1 MEEVLDAY
9 HRGGATTTMGDGTT
23 MSREDVLELVIAKS
37 EAEDPET
44 EFYFVPRDVVLAF
57 QAAPPSSSAVEE
69 NGGQHASLPRFQ
81 TLLEQEQLVKKKVS
95 LRGAVRGD
103 YRGAFAAASHRWE
116 DPAIPDHSGEQIA
129 RVQQY
134 LRSHPSVEYF
144 WFDFWSMPQ
153 CAFDDS
159 RDASTGELVHFGC
172 KRDDRT
178 PEEKDEFGT
187 MLRRVNSLYL
197 GMEVL
202 LIMDLSY
209 VSRFWTQFEAW
220 LAMQQTTDAGLS
232 SAVGVSGGAQRYEVM
247 GVLNARDMSEQQLEM
262 IEKMWG
268 TATPEEAHAKLSHK
282 DVTVTN
288 QGDKEFQLKKIK
300 TLQLS
305 VRLAR
310 AAVAA
315 ERELASLLEVQ
326 AQAEQLKRQQ
336 VVLEQQLVA
345 DHANRLAANEARRQ
359 ELIAEQQ
366 AAIANTEY
374 AVAERIK
381 SDLGRLDDERAEM
394 EAREAERLQ
403 ATAAVAANG
412 AGIVEEGVSLAIV
425 QCKATLAALVER
437 QKAAKEVPREQLD
450 VRLLKQLK
458 GEIDQ
463 AKQDLA
469 AAEQRAADEEARKAA
484 EDAAKIAEDKAR
496 QEAAAVAAAAEK
508 ARKKE
513 DQIEFEAR
521 KRQLEAGIDQAME
534 ADDFDALEDLQ
545 QQLRDFTF
553 AAFVEQKRGDGN

>member
-1 MEEVLDAY
+1 MTDPLLPSSRPPGRRRRRRRGHRGVLQGPPFLLLSPPRACGSQPCPRRRRGGPSRRGCAAGVLVAHSHERFSMEEVLDAY

-81 TLLEQEQLVKKKVS
+81 TLLEREQLVKKKVS

-129 RVQQY
+129 RAQQY

-197 GMEVL
+197 GMEAL

-232 SAVGVSGGAQRYEVM
+232 SAVGASGGAQRYEVM

-315 ERELASLLEVQ
+315 ERSSPAFSRCKPRQSKWSASKQ
-326 AQAEQLKRQQ
+326 SSSSSWWRTT
-336 VVLEQQLVA
+336 
-345 DHANRLAANEARRQ
+345 R
-359 ELIAEQQ
+359 
-366 AAIANTEY
+366 
-374 AVAERIK
+374 
-381 SDLGRLDDERAEM
+381 
-394 EAREAERLQ
+394 
-403 ATAAVAANG
+403 TA
-412 AGIVEEGVSLAIV
+412 
-425 QCKATLAALVER
+425 
-437 QKAAKEVPREQLD
+437 
-450 VRLLKQLK
+450 
-458 GEIDQ
+458 
-463 AKQDLA
+463 
-469 AAEQRAADEEARKAA
+469 
-484 EDAAKIAEDKAR
+484 
-496 QEAAAVAAAAEK
+496 
-508 ARKKE
+508 
-513 DQIEFEAR
+513 
-521 KRQLEAGIDQAME
+521 
-534 ADDFDALEDLQ
+534 
-545 QQLRDFTF
+545 
-553 AAFVEQKRGDGN
+553 